1 MEGCRSGRGG
11 VTQTCAVH
19 DAFGPPDAA
28 PPVDAFR
35 PLAAG
40 MARLGE
46 RAGLVALDHEGA
58 VLLEHGAD
66 RIFTAASV
74 VKIPLVMA
82 LYADAAEGRLSLDER
97 LPVGGPVE
105 GSGVLRLV
113 PGVRELPVRDLAVLT
128 IAVSD
133 NAAANLLIDLVGP
146 DRIAARLAGWGIT
159 RSRLQRR
166 MFDLEAKARGLD
178 NLMTPRETALLL
190 LRLLR
195 GECVDRATSDAVIA
209 LLRTCQDST
218 RLRRYLPA
226 DVAVAHKTGWLEGIS
241 NDAGIV
247 WADRPV
253 VVAGFTCGL
262 TRFEGGQALLG
273 LLGWCAYRAG
283 GGEAPDLPP
292 ELTRPA

>member
-1 MEGCRSGRGG
+1 M
-11 VTQTCAVH
+11 TQTGAVH
-19 DAFGPPDAA
+19 DAFRSLTAA
-28 PPVDAFR
+28 VS
-35 PLAAG
+35 
-40 MARLGE
+40 RLE
-46 RAGLVALDHEGA
+46 DRAGLVALDEEGA
-58 VLLEHGAD
+58 VLFEHEAD

-97 LPVGGPVE
+97 LPVGDPVE

-113 PGVRELPVRDLAVLT
+113 PGVRELPVRELASLA

-133 NAAANLLIDLVGP
+133 NTATNLLLDHLGP
-146 DRIAARLAGWGIT
+146 ERVAARLAAWGIT
-159 RSRLQRR
+159 QSRFQRR
-166 MFDLEAKARGLD
+166 MFDLEAKARGLE
-178 NLMTPRETALLL
+178 NLMTPRETGLLL

-209 LLRTCQDST
+209 LLRACQDST
-218 RLRRYLPA
+218 MLRRYLPH
-226 DVAVAHKTGWLEGIS
+226 DVAIAHKSGWLDGIR

-247 WADRPV
+247 WGPRPV
-253 VVAGFTCGL
+253 VVAGFTCDL
-262 TRFEGGQALLG
+262 PRYEEGSRSLG

-292 ELTRPA
+292 ELMRPA

>member
-1 MEGCRSGRGG
+1 
-11 VTQTCAVH
+11 VTQTGAVH
-19 DAFGPPDAA
+19 DTFGPGSARPA
-28 PPVDAFR
+28 DAFR
-35 PLAAG
+35 PIAVGLS
-40 MARLGE
+40 RLEG
-46 RAGLVALDHEGA
+46 RAGVVALDQEGA
-58 VLLEHGAD
+58 VLFEHEAD

-74 VKIPLVMA
+74 VKIALVMA

-97 LPVGGPVE
+97 LPVGDPVE

-113 PGVRELPVRDLAVLT
+113 PGVRELPVRDLAALA

-133 NAAANLLIDLVGP
+133 NGATNLLIDLVGP
-146 DRIAARLAGWGIT
+146 DRIAVRLAGWGVSQ
-159 RSRLQRR
+159 SRLQRK
-166 MFDLEAKARGLD
+166 MFDLEAKARGLE

-209 LLRTCQDST
+209 LLRSCQDST
-218 RLRRYLPA
+218 MLRRYLPH
-226 DVAVAHKTGWLEGIS
+226 DVAIAHKTGWLDGIR

-247 WADRPV
+247 WGPRPV
-253 VVAGFTCGL
+253 VVAGL
-262 TRFEGGQALLG
+262 TGDLPRYEEGSRLLG

-292 ELTRPA
+292 ELIRPA

>member
-1 MEGCRSGRGG
+1 M
-11 VTQTCAVH
+11 TQTGAVS
-19 DAFGPPDAA
+19 AVGPLDAA
-28 PPVDAFR
+28 RPVDAFR
-35 PLAAG
+35 SLAAG
-40 MARLGE
+40 MARLEG
-46 RAGLVALDHEGA
+46 RAGVIALDGA
-58 VLLEHGAD
+58 GATLFEHDAD
-66 RIFTAASV
+66 ELFTAASV
-74 VKIPLVMA
+74 VKIALVMA
-82 LYADAAEGRLSLDER
+82 LYADAAEGRLSLDEW
-97 LPVGGPVE
+97 LPVGDPVE

-113 PGVRELPVRDLAVLT
+113 PGMRELPVRDLAALT

-133 NAAANLLIDLVGP
+133 NAAANLLIDYVGS
-146 DRIAARLAGWGIT
+146 DRIAARLAGWGIM

-166 MFDLEAKARGLD
+166 MFDLAAKARGLE

-209 LLRTCQDST
+209 LLRACQDST

-226 DVAVAHKTGWLEGIS
+226 DVAVANKSGWLEGVG

-253 VVAGFTCGL
+253 VVAGFTCDL
-262 TRFEGGQALLG
+262 TRFDGGQALLG

-283 GGEAPDLPP
+283 GGQAPDLPP
-292 ELTRPA
+292 ELIRPA

>member
-1 MEGCRSGRGG
+1 
-11 VTQTCAVH
+11 VTQTGAVQ
-19 DAFGPPDAA
+19 DAA
-28 PPVDAFR
+28 TAPDAFR
-35 PLAAG
+35 PLVAAIG
-40 MARLGE
+40 RLAD
-46 RAGLVALDHEGA
+46 RAGLVALDEEGA
-58 VLLEHGAD
+58 VLFEHEAD

-97 LPVGGPVE
+97 LPLGDPVE

-113 PGVRELPVRDLAVLT
+113 PGLRELPVRDLAALA

-133 NAAANLLIDLVGP
+133 NAATNVLLDRLGP
-146 DRIAARLAGWGIT
+146 GRIAARLAEWGIH
-159 RSRLQRR
+159 RSRFQRR
-166 MFDLEAKARGLD
+166 MFDLEAKARGLE

-195 GECVDRATSDAVIA
+195 GECVDRATSDEVIV
-209 LLRTCQDST
+209 LLRACQDST
-218 RLRRYLPA
+218 KLRRYLPA
-226 DVAVAHKTGWLEGIS
+226 DVTVANKSGWLEGIS
-241 NDAGIV
+241 NDAGII

-253 VVAGFTCGL
+253 VVAGFTCEL
-262 TRFEGGQALLG
+262 TRFDEGRVLLG

-292 ELTRPA
+292 ELIRPA